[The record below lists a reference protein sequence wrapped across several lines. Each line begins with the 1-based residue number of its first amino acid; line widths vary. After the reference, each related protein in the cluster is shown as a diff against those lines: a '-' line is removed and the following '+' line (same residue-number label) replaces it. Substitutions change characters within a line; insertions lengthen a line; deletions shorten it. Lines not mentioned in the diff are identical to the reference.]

1 MMTQVSRYKLTLSYD
16 GQAFFGWQVQPEDR
30 TVQGVLQENLEK
42 LLQEK
47 ITVTGCGRTD
57 RGVHASHYVAHFDAQ
72 KELDNLLYRLNKMLP
87 DEVIVH
93 ECTPVSADFH
103 ARYAA
108 RWRTYRYHISNKRNP
123 FTYRY
128 RWVQPFEQWNWTSI
142 QEGSEMLKK
151 YDDFQAM
158 SKRDDNQEHYQCQ
171 VVQAQWDRQ
180 DDELVFTITARRFL
194 HNMVR
199 RIVGGLADLGQGK
212 ISLTDWE
219 SALKD
224 GKPLPKSL
232 TAPPQGLFLAG
243 ISYEEALPT
252 ASHSTNNG

>member
-1 MMTQVSRYKLTLSYD
+1 M
-16 GQAFFGWQVQPEDR
+16 
-30 TVQGVLQENLEK
+30 LQENLEK

-57 RGVHASHYVAHFDAQ
+57 RGVHASHYVAHFDALN
-72 KELDNLLYRLNKMLP
+72 ELDNLLYRLNKMLP

-93 ECTPVSADFH
+93 ECVPVSADFH

-108 RWRTYRYHISNKRNP
+108 RWRTYKYHIANKRNP

-128 RWVQPFEQWNWTSI
+128 RWVQSFDQWNWTSI
-142 QEGSEMLKK
+142 HEGSEMLMRC
-151 YDDFQAM
+151 DDFQAM
-158 SKRDDNQEHYQCQ
+158 SKRDDSQEHYHCH
-171 VVQAQWDRQ
+171 VVQAKWDRQ

-199 RIVGGLADLGQGK
+199 RIVGGLSDLGQGK
-212 ISLTDWE
+212 LSIVDWE

-243 ISYEEALPT
+243 ISYEEVLPT
-252 ASHSTNNG
+252 ESDLKNNG

>member
-1 MMTQVSRYKLTLSYD
+1 
-16 GQAFFGWQVQPEDR
+16 
-30 TVQGVLQENLEK
+30 
-42 LLQEK
+42 
-47 ITVTGCGRTD
+47 
-57 RGVHASHYVAHFDAQ
+57 
-72 KELDNLLYRLNKMLP
+72 ML
-87 DEVIVH
+87 
-93 ECTPVSADFH
+93 
-103 ARYAA
+103 R
-108 RWRTYRYHISNKRNP
+108 
-123 FTYRY
+123 
-128 RWVQPFEQWNWTSI
+128 
-142 QEGSEMLKK
+142 K

-158 SKRDDNQEHYQCQ
+158 SKRDDSQEHYQCQ

-180 DDELVFTITARRFL
+180 GDELLFTITARRFL

-243 ISYEEALPT
+243 ISYDESLPIT
-252 ASHSTNNG
+252 SDLEKND

>member
-42 LLQEK
+42 LLQEE

-57 RGVHASHYVAHFDAQ
+57 RGVHASQYVAHFDAQ

-93 ECTPVSADFH
+93 ECIPISADFH
-103 ARYAA
+103 ARYDA
-108 RWRTYRYHISNKRNP
+108 RWRTYKYHVSNKRNP

-128 RWVQPFEQWNWTSI
+128 RWVQPFNQWNWTSI
-142 QEGSEMLKK
+142 QEGSEMLIK

-158 SKRDDNQEHYQCQ
+158 SKRDDSQEHYHCE
-171 VVQAQWDRQ
+171 VVQAVWDKQ
-180 DDELVFTITARRFL
+180 EDELVFTITARRFL

-243 ISYEEALPT
+243 ISYEEVLPT
-252 ASHSTNNG
+252 SSDSTKNG